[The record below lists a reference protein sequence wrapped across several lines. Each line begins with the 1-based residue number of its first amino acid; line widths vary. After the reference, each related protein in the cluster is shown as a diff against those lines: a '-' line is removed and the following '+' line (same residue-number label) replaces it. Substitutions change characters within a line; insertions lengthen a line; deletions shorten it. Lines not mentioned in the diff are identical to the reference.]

1 MWKRGEDT
9 IESWF
14 VKWFTRK
21 PQGVIG
27 DRTSCYRDALTLGR
41 EKKQGSKCT
50 LKFSHQS
57 GRVKKDSLRKPCP
70 ISGEMDPASLPDRCR
85 DVGLCDDPLNLLENR
100 CIHGR
105 LGIWDGVGEMD
116 EKSGSTPGLLHQQ
129 EAPFSGPATSPSVAK
144 FSSPSP
150 CLDTGFWTP
159 EEEWLHRDNLSKG
172 FPLSKG
178 LETGLLL
185 SLA

>member
-1 MWKRGEDT
+1 MYPQVLL
-9 IESWF
+9 S
-14 VKWFTRK
+14 VRK
-21 PQGVIG
+21 SSERFLEEIVSYI
-27 DRTSCYRDALTLGR
+27 RRNA
-41 EKKQGSKCT
+41 
-50 LKFSHQS
+50 S
-57 GRVKKDSLRKPCP
+57 GF
-70 ISGEMDPASLPDRCR
+70 ASRQVLL

-116 EKSGSTPGLLHQQ
+116 EKSSSTPGLLHQQ
-129 EAPFSGPATSPSVAK
+129 EAPFSDPATSPSVAK

-150 CLDTGFWTP
+150 CLDTGFWIP

-172 FPLSKG
+172 FPLL

>member
-1 MWKRGEDT
+1 MY
-9 IESWF
+9 SQ
-14 VKWFTRK
+14 VLPSVRK
-21 PQGVIG
+21 SLERFLEETVSYIRRNGSRLASRQ
-27 DRTSCYRDALTLGR
+27 ALL
-41 EKKQGSKCT
+41 
-50 LKFSHQS
+50 
-57 GRVKKDSLRKPCP
+57 
-70 ISGEMDPASLPDRCR
+70 
-85 DVGLCDDPLNLLENR
+85 DVGLCGDPLNLLENR

-116 EKSGSTPGLLHQQ
+116 EESGSTPGLLHQQ

-172 FPLSKG
+172 FPPL

-185 SLA
+185 TLA